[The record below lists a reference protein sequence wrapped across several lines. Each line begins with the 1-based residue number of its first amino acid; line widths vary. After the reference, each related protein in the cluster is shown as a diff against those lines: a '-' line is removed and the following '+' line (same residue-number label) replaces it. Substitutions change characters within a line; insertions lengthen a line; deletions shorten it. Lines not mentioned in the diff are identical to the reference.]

1 MKKLI
6 TIFVIMILSM
16 TLGFAQNGTVD
27 TKLSYTQTWL
37 DYTGRASD
45 TVGTATTSWT
55 YTALKRSYEPLG
67 VYVDIALDSTGGTS
81 DTVYVKLQYKRFE
94 DLSYE
99 VIDSVQWL
107 SSSADTVISFSPS
120 AATYTFTQSGGDT
133 LYFAARTDAITQIGG
148 DSLYFRARVDST
160 YGDSLVVPADTAT
173 FNSTT
178 YTVSIPADT
187 AVFYPS
193 TFAMT
198 VTASNQVGLSGYF
211 RVLVVTTATNTLEAK
226 INRLNFMFLKLK

>member
-1 MKKLI
+1 
-6 TIFVIMILSM
+6 MILSI
-16 TLGFAQNGTVD
+16 TWSFAQNGTVD

-99 VIDSVQWL
+99 VIDSVRWL
-107 SSSADTVISFSPS
+107 SPSADTVISFSPS
-120 AATYTFTQSGGDT
+120 AATYTFTQIGGDT
-133 LYFAARTDAITQIGG
+133 LYFAARTDIFTQTGG
-148 DSLYFRARVDST
+148 DSLYFRARTETFNADST
-160 YGDSLVVPADTAT
+160 TTVLADTAT
-173 FNSTT
+173 FNAIT
-178 YTVSIPADT
+178 YTTSVAADT
-187 AVFYPS
+187 VVFNARTY
-193 TFAMT
+193 TMAI
-198 VTASNQVGLSGYF
+198 TASNQVGLSGYF
-211 RVLVVTTATNTLEAK
+211 RVLVETTSTNILEAK
-226 INRLNFMFLKLK
+226 VNRLNFMFLKLK